1 MGRIGH
7 GSERL
12 GSEGLMDL
20 IRNIQQ
26 GPLPGNADGHQ
37 PADDQLLD
45 QVIDRVRQ
53 LNGKDLDDDLAI
65 LALGFSSPDGR

>member
-1 MGRIGH
+1 
-7 GSERL
+7 
-12 GSEGLMDL
+12 MDL
-20 IRNIQQ
+20 IRDIQRQ
-26 GPLPGNADGHQ
+26 GPFAPNADGHQ